1 MKPVFDDNGLAVEA
15 GNIRCF
21 YYCPVTGE
29 YTGWSDEYINVGV
42 SMPGHC
48 TNIDPGEN
56 IAEKVSLF
64 AGTGWRQEEDYRG
77 KTVYSVEN
85 KQASVIDYIGPV
97 RDGFVTVAPM
107 SQFDK
112 WDGKKWILDAEA
124 QHVADVEKAE
134 QQRQS
139 LLNRASQEIA
149 WRQDAVDAGIATDEE
164 TTALAEWKKFRVL
177 LMRVDTAKP
186 EWPTPPGEQAS

>member
-1 MKPVFDDNGLAVEA
+1 MKPVFDENRLAITPGDVC
-15 GNIRCF
+15 CF
-21 YYCPVTGE
+21 YFDAETGE
-29 YTGWSDEYINVGV
+29 YTGWSDEYIHVGV
-42 SMPGHC
+42 SMPENS
-48 TNIDPGEN
+48 TDIEPGEDMT
-56 IAEKVSLF
+56 ERVYLF
-64 AGTGWRQEEDYRG
+64 NGSGWRQEEDYRG

-107 SQFDK
+107 SHFDK
-112 WDGKKWILDAEA
+112 WDGKKWVPDAEA

-139 LLNRASQEIA
+139 LLNRANQEIA
-149 WRQDAVDAGIATDEE
+149 WRQDAVDVGIATDEE
-164 TTALAEWKKFRVL
+164 TTALVDWKKYRVL

-186 EWPTPPGEQAS
+186 DWPTLPGEQAS